1 MCLYFDERDH
11 YNTCNAIL
19 KWRIYMDVFT
29 LAVWVVTLIF
39 LGLSFAKDKVR
50 TKQALKMAL
59 GMGKGMLASILS
71 IIFAIGLILT
81 FIPPAEIAEFLSG
94 QSVLLATIGG
104 ALLGTITLIPAFI
117 AFPLV
122 GTLVDAGVSIIP
134 AVAFLTTLTMV
145 GVVTFP
151 LEKKEFGAKF
161 TVVRNGLSFLFAI
174 AIALVMGVLI

>member
-1 MCLYFDERDH
+1 
-11 YNTCNAIL
+11 
-19 KWRIYMDVFT
+19 MDVFT
-29 LAVWVVTLIF
+29 LIVWIGTLIF
-39 LGLSFAKDKVR
+39 LGFSFAKNKVK
-50 TKQALKMAL
+50 TKQALKMAF

-81 FIPPAEIAEFLSG
+81 IVPPAGIAKFLG
-94 QSVLLATIGG
+94 EQSVLLATVGG

-122 GTLVDAGVSIIP
+122 GTLVNAGVSVVP
-134 AVAFLTTLTMV
+134 VVAFLTTLTMV

-161 TVVRNGLSFLFAI
+161 TTVRNGLSFIFAI
-174 AIALVMGVLI
+174 AIALVMGVII